1 MKKMIQLFAL
11 IAIITL
17 GSCKGNS
24 EKTELSA
31 EEIKANVP
39 AEQTHVDLND
49 PTEQAKF
56 SGSWIVENI
65 NGTPVEL
72 TEGTEYII
80 SGMDVARK
88 SGADFDNTTFT
99 AKSNQLSWAFRGNKV
114 SYNYVFDANKLTL
127 TDAAGASAVLVK
139 Q

>member
-1 MKKMIQLFAL
+1 MKKMIQLFAM
-11 IAIITL
+11 IAMITL

-39 AEQTHVDLND
+39 AEQSQTDLND
-49 PTEQAKF
+49 PAEQAKF
-56 SGSWIVENI
+56 SGSWIVESL
-65 NGTPVEL
+65 NGAPVEMNV
-72 TEGTEYII
+72 GTEYII
-80 SGMDVARK
+80 SGMDVMRK
-88 SGADFDNTTFT
+88 AGADIDDSTFT
-99 AKSNQLSWAFRGNKV
+99 AKSNQVSWAFRGNKV
-114 SYNYVFDANKLTL
+114 SYNYAFDGNKLTL